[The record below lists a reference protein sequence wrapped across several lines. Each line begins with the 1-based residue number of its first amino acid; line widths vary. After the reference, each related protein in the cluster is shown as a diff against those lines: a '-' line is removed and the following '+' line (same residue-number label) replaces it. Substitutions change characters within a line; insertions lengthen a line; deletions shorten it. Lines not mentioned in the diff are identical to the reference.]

1 MKIKANVYKYYEFKR
16 QLNLC
21 DDYTLLNAWRNYV
34 RDSDR
39 YDDEIF
45 DMNSIDEELESYKAT
60 DILRMV
66 KHGDFDICHT
76 FFEFDGYANLHS
88 FNYISDSN
96 YYDITALTEYY
107 TEGNRE
113 DASKIFDEESCVMA
127 FVNMYEEMEY
137 PPIDDEE
144 LIEYLS
150 SEHFLI
156 DDDWD
161 VVLEDVLENLVK
173 EE

>member
-1 MKIKANVYKYYEFKR
+1 MKANDYKFNEFMS
-16 QLNLC
+16 QLNMC
-21 DDYTLLNAWRNYV
+21 DDYTLLKLWADYV
-34 RDSDR
+34 QESHR

-45 DMNSIDEELESYKAT
+45 NMDSIDEVLENCKAA

-66 KHGDFDICHT
+66 KYGDFDICHN

-88 FNYISDSN
+88 FYYICDSVHFN
-96 YYDITALTEYY
+96 TTELTKYCIEN
-107 TEGNRE
+107 NRE
-113 DASKIFDEESCVMA
+113 DASEIFDEYECIQA
-127 FVNMYEEMEY
+127 FLNMYKEMEY
-137 PPIDDEE
+137 PPIDDDE

-161 VVLEDVLENLVK
+161 VVLDDVLENLVK

>member
-1 MKIKANVYKYYEFKR
+1 MKANDYKYNEFMN
-16 QLNLC
+16 QLNVC
-21 DDYTLLNAWRNYV
+21 DDYKLLNAWRNYV
-34 RDSDR
+34 QDSAR

-45 DMNSIDEELESYKAT
+45 DMDSIDEILENYKAT
-60 DILRMV
+60 DILRMA
-66 KHGDFDICHT
+66 KYGDFDISHN

-96 YYDITALTEYY
+96 HYYITDLTKYY
-107 TEGNRE
+107 TEDNRE
-113 DASKIFDEESCVMA
+113 DASEIFDEDECIQA
-127 FVNMYEEMEY
+127 FLNMYKEMEY
-137 PPIDDEE
+137 PPIDDNE